1 MKRKF
6 SPDFPKDKTGEDV
19 RALYEDAE
27 YVWIGTSNGI
37 YKVRLHDKGIAD
49 HYTVENNLVRCI
61 SKDNLNRLWIGTFG
75 GGLGVFDEHFQCVK
89 LFNVTSLFP
98 LILSILFIW
107 IVRTECG

>member
-1 MKRKF
+1 M
-6 SPDFPKDKTGEDV
+6 

-75 GGLGVFDEHFQCVK
+75 GGLRGFLMNSFSVR
-89 LFNVTSLFP
+89 LNIFNVTSHFFP